1 MLDDC
6 ENKKP
11 IKFGSKKIE
20 RISNR
25 FFIFRYDETGGYDI
39 KKSLYKYIN
48 QIFMVDSGIP
58 LGSIIISTAD
68 LESMHLR
75 VRFMWSKNILKHG
88 LDVFTPAETAYY
100 NPIVFNGTLDKFP
113 MGRQGS

>member
-1 MLDDC
+1 
-6 ENKKP
+6 
-11 IKFGSKKIE
+11 
-20 RISNR
+20 
-25 FFIFRYDETGGYDI
+25 
-39 KKSLYKYIN
+39 
-48 QIFMVDSGIP
+48 MVDSGIP

-113 MGRQGS
+113 MGRQGSQVDEPKLGNKNNQRPDSP